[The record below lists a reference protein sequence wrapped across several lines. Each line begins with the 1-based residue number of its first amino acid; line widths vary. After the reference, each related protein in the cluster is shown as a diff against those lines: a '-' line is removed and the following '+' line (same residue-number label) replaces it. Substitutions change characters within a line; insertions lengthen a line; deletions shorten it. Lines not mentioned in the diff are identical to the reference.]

1 MSKKIRPSFGDNHL
15 SFFLPDSWEKLSQ
28 EQLYYVLF
36 ALSLFEDMQA
46 KTYIFLRL
54 LGIRVLKKTVIGWV
68 CQVRLSLFRRQ
79 KFFLR
84 KWEILYFLHKL
95 DFINDSGM
103 IPVRFERIGKYQ
115 AVECN
120 LHSLK
125 FKDYIRLEN
134 YYQGFL
140 SCKNEQLLLS
150 MAQLLYR
157 DKHGRYAGKLKL
169 DAVRLLSI
177 MIWFS
182 AVKNMFAAKFP
193 AFFQRVSSETEETEE
208 DADMESV
215 MNAEI
220 RALTGGDATKE
231 NEVFE
236 LDCWRALTEL
246 NEKAR
251 EAQELKK
258 RYGH

>member
-1 MSKKIRPSFGDNHL
+1 MSRKIRPFFGDNRL
-15 SFFLPDSWEKLSQ
+15 NFSLPDSWEKLSQ
-28 EQLYYVLF
+28 KQLYYVLF
-36 ALSLFEDMQA
+36 ALSLFEDIQA

-54 LGIRVLKKTVIGWV
+54 LGIRVLKKSAAGWV
-68 CQVRLSLFRRQ
+68 CQVRLSLFRR
-79 KFFLR
+79 KTFFLQ
-84 KWEILYFLHKL
+84 KWEILYYLHKL

-103 IPVRFERIGKYQ
+103 IPVRFERIGKYL
-115 AVECN
+115 AVECS

-140 SCKNEQLLLS
+140 SCKNEELLLS
-150 MAQLLYR
+150 MAKLLYR
-157 DKHGRYAGKLKL
+157 DKNDNYAYKLQL
-169 DAVRLLSI
+169 NSVQHLSV

-182 AVKNMFAAKFP
+182 AVKNLFSAKFP
-193 AFFQRVSSETEETEE
+193 AFFQRVSDDAEVAEENP
-208 DADMESV
+208 DMEAV

-231 NEVFE
+231 NEVLE

-258 RYGH
+258 LYGR